1 MMICQECGQQPASLH
16 FTKIVNGEKTEVHL
30 CDSCAKEKGDAL
42 LNYGNFSIHQ
52 LLSGL
57 MNFDPS
63 PSTVMP
69 GQGPVRC
76 EHCGMTYQQFTK
88 IGRFGCSECYRF
100 FGNHL
105 DPLFRRIHGSTRH
118 IGKVPQ
124 RTGGHLKLKKQL
136 AELKARL
143 QQAVSR
149 EEFEEA
155 AKLRDQIRMLEQRL
169 NA

>member
-1 MMICQECGQQPASLH
+1 MICQECGQQPASLH
-16 FTKIVNGEKTEVHL
+16 FTKIVNGEKTEMHL
-30 CDSCAKEKGDAL
+30 CESCAKEKGEPL
-42 LNYGNFSIHQ
+42 LNYGNFTIHQ

-63 PSTVMP
+63 PSTVMH
-69 GQGPVRC
+69 GQEPVRC
-76 EHCGMTYQQFTK
+76 ENCGMTYQQFTK

-100 FGNHL
+100 FGNSL

-124 RTGGHLKLKKQL
+124 RTGGRLKLKKQL
-136 AELKARL
+136 SELKSRL
-143 QQAVSR
+143 QEAVSR

-155 AKLRDQIRMLEQRL
+155 AKLRDQIRSLEQRL